1 VSGRRV
7 TFIGDAMA
15 AVVQG
20 VEEVRTLIGH
30 PPVVVGGLAMMCR
43 LSRPYRATTDLD
55 VVDRM
60 LGEMPQLQVLRA
72 ARGAEPVD
80 PASVLLPTT
89 YGQVKVDVLEVRQI
103 EIDQPSDD
111 PGDRLHAFAHAW
123 ANDSATPAR
132 IMRAKLIQNTSGLL
146 VVGFG
151 PVALQ

>member
-30 PPVVVGGLAMMCR
+30 PPVVAGGLAMMCR
-43 LSRPYRATTDLD
+43 LSHPYRATTDLD

-72 ARGAEPVD
+72 G
-80 PASVLLPTT
+80 PT
-89 YGQVKVDVLEVRQI
+89 RQL
-103 EIDQPSDD
+103 
-111 PGDRLHAFAHAW
+111 R
-123 ANDSATPAR
+123 
-132 IMRAKLIQNTSGLL
+132 
-146 VVGFG
+146 
-151 PVALQ
+151 